1 MKYELKNNGK
11 CWWVKGMIVEGEING
26 RSEILE
32 INSIDICR
40 LNKDIMSKEQII
52 ECMKYPRCGFG
63 NMDIMSKMDIRQ
75 CMFKGNDFTWRYE
88 LDKLEPLETIKMT
101 QLDYE
106 MLKLV
111 QKQGAKYIC
120 RDEGGV
126 LNICDTEPYQSEY
139 EEGIWWSTGETA
151 YLNEFFSKLFQLVKW
166 EDKKYYVI
174 EDVLNNCEV
183 VEDD

>member
-1 MKYELKNNGK
+1 MKKFKLKSPRYTFDHE
-11 CWWVKGMIVEGEING
+11 GMIIRGEL
-26 RSEILE
+26 S
-32 INSIDICR
+32 
-40 LNKDIMSKEQII
+40 MSGHEVDVYARDL
-52 ECMKYPRCGFG
+52 CDD

-75 CMFKGNDFTWRYE
+75 CMASGNDFAWRYE

-101 QLDYE
+101 NLDYE
-106 MLKLV
+106 MLKFV

-120 RDEGGV
+120 RDKSGI
-126 LNICDTEPYQSEY
+126 LNLFDKSPRISRDDGELWLSTGNSEY
-139 EEGIWWSTGETA
+139 LCNFT
-151 YLNEFFSKLFQLVKW
+151 KQLFQFVKW

>member
-1 MKYELKNNGK
+1 MKKFKLKSPRYTFDHE
-11 CWWVKGMIVEGEING
+11 GMIIRGKLRDCEHIVDVHAGD
-26 RSEILE
+26 LC
-32 INSIDICR
+32 D
-40 LNKDIMSKEQII
+40 D
-52 ECMKYPRCGFG
+52 
-63 NMDIMSKMDIRQ
+63 NMDIMSKENIRQ
-75 CMFKGNDFTWRYE
+75 CMIKGDDFTWRYE
-88 LDKLEPLETIKMT
+88 LDELEPLETIKMT

-126 LNICDTEPYQSEY
+126 LNICDIEPYQSEY

-151 YLNEFFSKLFQLVKW
+151 YLNEFFSKLFQFVKW

>member
-1 MKYELKNNGK
+1 MKKFKLKSPRYTFDHE
-11 CWWVKGMIVEGEING
+11 GMIIRGKLRDCEHIVDVHAGD
-26 RSEILE
+26 LC
-32 INSIDICR
+32 D
-40 LNKDIMSKEQII
+40 D
-52 ECMKYPRCGFG
+52 
-63 NMDIMSKMDIRQ
+63 NMDIMSKENIRQ
-75 CMFKGNDFTWRYE
+75 CMIKGDDFTWRYE
-88 LDKLEPLETIKMT
+88 LDELEPLETIKMT

-151 YLNEFFSKLFQLVKW
+151 YLNEFFSKLFQFVKW

>member
-1 MKYELKNNGK
+1 MKKFKLKVPKYNFDHE
-11 CWWVKGMIVEGEING
+11 GMIIRGEQ
-26 RSEILE
+26 LE
-32 INSIDICR
+32 SSQTVYASARDLC
-40 LNKDIMSKEQII
+40 DD
-52 ECMKYPRCGFG
+52 
-63 NMDIMSKMDIRQ
+63 NMDIMSKANIRQ
-75 CMFKGNDFTWRYE
+75 CMVSGNDFTWRYK

-126 LNICDTEPYQSEY
+126 LNICATEPYQSEY

-151 YLNEFFSKLFQLVKW
+151 YLNEFFSKLFQFVKW

-183 VEDD
+183 VEDDQ

>member
-1 MKYELKNNGK
+1 MKKFKLKVPKYSFDHESMIIQGK
-11 CWWVKGMIVEGEING
+11 LRSCEHEVEVYA
-26 RSEILE
+26 
-32 INSIDICR
+32 IDLCY
-40 LNKDIMSKEQII
+40 D
-52 ECMKYPRCGFG
+52 

-88 LDKLEPLETIKMT
+88 LDKF
-101 QLDYE
+101 
-106 MLKLV
+106 V

-120 RDEGGV
+120 RDKSGL
-126 LNICDTEPYQSEY
+126 LNLFDEVPRSDGPSWVSRGRSDYFDNF
-139 EEGIWWSTGETA
+139 TG
-151 YLNEFFSKLFQLVKW
+151 KLFQFVKW

>member
-1 MKYELKNNGK
+1 MKKFKLKVPKYNFDHE
-11 CWWVKGMIVEGEING
+11 GMIIRGEQ
-26 RSEILE
+26 LE
-32 INSIDICR
+32 SSQTVYASARDLC
-40 LNKDIMSKEQII
+40 DD
-52 ECMKYPRCGFG
+52 
-63 NMDIMSKMDIRQ
+63 NMDIMSKANIRQ
-75 CMFKGNDFTWRYE
+75 CMVSGNDFTWRYK

-126 LNICDTEPYQSEY
+126 LNICATEPYQSEY
-139 EEGIWWSTGETA
+139 EEGVWWSTGETA
-151 YLNEFFSKLFQLVKW
+151 YLNEFFSKLFQFVKW

>member
-1 MKYELKNNGK
+1 MQFYVKQFSDDYEL
-11 CWWVKGMIVEGEING
+11 E
-26 RSEILE
+26 
-32 INSIDICR
+32 
-40 LNKDIMSKEQII
+40 
-52 ECMKYPRCGFG
+52 
-63 NMDIMSKMDIRQ
+63 
-75 CMFKGNDFTWRYE
+75 
-88 LDKLEPLETIKMT
+88 KLEPLETIKMT

-151 YLNEFFSKLFQLVKW
+151 YLNEFFSKLFQFVKW

>member
-1 MKYELKNNGK
+1 MKKFKLKVPK
-11 CWWVKGMIVEGEING
+11 YSFDHEGMIIQGKLRSCEREVEVYA
-26 RSEILE
+26 
-32 INSIDICR
+32 IDLCR
-40 LNKDIMSKEQII
+40 D
-52 ECMKYPRCGFG
+52 

-88 LDKLEPLETIKMT
+88 LDKLEPLETIKIT
-101 QLDYE
+101 QLDYD
-106 MLKLV
+106 MLKFL

-120 RDEGGV
+120 RDKSGLLNLYEKEPCIMRDNCTWWAEGR
-126 LNICDTEPYQSEY
+126 YS
-139 EEGIWWSTGETA
+139 
-151 YLNEFFSKLFQLVKW
+151 YLSIFTNQLFQFVKW